1 MIAFRKVHGAG
12 NDFILV
18 ADPRDVR
25 DWGKLS
31 AGLCHRR
38 TGIGGDGLVVSER
51 ISASAYAVTCYNP
64 DGSMASMCGNA
75 LRCAARCAADDY
87 GETRMTLM
95 MGGVGH
101 QAIVDGGQTAVTV
114 LAGSVTQRL
123 LVIRRAGQRFEFA
136 SVNSGTEHVVTLAES
151 LDRIDVG
158 GLGRRVRHHSVLA
171 PAGANV
177 NFVQLL
183 DRGTL
188 RIRTYERGVEAETLS
203 CGSGAVAAVTVARHA
218 GAVTQGPVTACNEAG
233 TPLVVGRMGDPQDGA
248 VWLTG
253 LARVVYRG
261 EAA

>member
-12 NDFILV
+12 NDFILLT
-18 ADPRDVR
+18 DPPEVR
-25 DWGKLS
+25 DWGKL
-31 AGLCHRR
+31 ATGLCHRR

-51 ISASAYAVTCYNP
+51 ISASSYAVTCYNP
-64 DGSMASMCGNA
+64 DGSLASMCGNA

-87 GETRMTLM
+87 GETRLTLM
-95 MGGVGH
+95 MGGVSH
-101 QAIVDGGQTAVTV
+101 QAVIDGGQIAVTV
-114 LAGSVTQRL
+114 FAGPVTPRL

-136 SVNSGTEHVVTLAES
+136 FVNTGTEHVVALAES
-151 LDRIDVG
+151 VDGIDVAV
-158 GLGRRVRHHSVLA
+158 LGRRVRDHSVLA

-177 NFVQLL
+177 NFVQLI

-218 GAVTQGPVTACNEAG
+218 GAVTRGPVTTCNEAG
-233 TPLVVGRMGDPQDGA
+233 TPLLVGRAGDPQETA